1 MVPHSDSRLWY
12 LPRSAPEGF
21 VNTAILY
28 LSTVLIWGTT
38 WIAIRYQLEGAAPM
52 VSIAHRFALSAA
64 VLLLITV
71 PARRLARLAPRD
83 HAFVFLQGLCLFSG
97 NYLFIYAG
105 AADLASGLIAVVFS
119 TMVIFNIAG
128 GALFLRL
135 PVSPWVAVGGVLG
148 LVGMAGVFL
157 PELSQLDT
165 SAVTLRA
172 LGLCLLGTVCAS
184 AGNLIAAR
192 NHRHQLPV
200 LTCNTW
206 GMLYGCL
213 TLYAAALVSGT
224 PIVLPLERDYLL
236 SLVYLA
242 LFGSV
247 IAFWAYVTLIGR
259 IGPDRASYT
268 TLLFPLVALAVSTI
282 FEGYRWSLSAA
293 LGLVLVLAGNWLAM
307 RRNRS

>member
-1 MVPHSDSRLWY
+1 
-12 LPRSAPEGF
+12 

-28 LSTVLIWGTT
+28 SATVLIWGTT
-38 WIAIRYQLEGAAPM
+38 WIAIRYQLEGVAPM

-64 VLLLITV
+64 LLLLLLV
-71 PARRLARLAPRD
+71 PARRLVRLAPRD
-83 HAFVFLQGLCLFSG
+83 HGFVFLQGLFLFSG

-105 AADLASGLIAVVFS
+105 AGELASGLIAVVFS
-119 TMVIFNIAG
+119 TMVIFNIVG

-135 PVSPWVAVGGVLG
+135 PVSPWVALGGLLG
-148 LVGMAGVFL
+148 LAGMAGIFL
-157 PELSQLDT
+157 PELAQVDGST
-165 SAVTLRA
+165 GTLRA
-172 LGLCLLGTVCAS
+172 LGLCLVGTVCAS
-184 AGNLIAAR
+184 LGNIIAAR

-213 TLYAAALVSGT
+213 TLYAAALLTGT
-224 PIVLPLERDYLL
+224 PLVLPLERDYLL
-236 SLVYLA
+236 SLGYLA
-242 LFGSV
+242 VFGSV

-282 FEGYRWSLSAA
+282 FEGYRWSLPAV
-293 LGLVLVLAGNWLAM
+293 LGLALVLAGNWLAM
-307 RRNRS
+307 RRQRA